1 MKHAKQVKEEKYD
14 MNGLARL
21 NPLPVSRVKAGSIYY
36 RGKVPGVTQNRNR
49 NLIHKK
55 VPIPTYTG
63 FNYAGLIIGPK
74 GANQKRLEEET
85 GCKILIRGRG
95 SQKEGQTPQLGDFDD
110 PHVLVAGNNEEQVG
124 KAVQQIE
131 KIIFADEKTRN
142 VIR

>member
-1 MKHAKQVKEEKYD
+1 MKTSKQVKEEIHD
-14 MNGLARL
+14 TEGLAKL

-36 RGKVPGVTQNRNR
+36 RGKVPGVTQSRNR
-49 NLIHKK
+49 NLIQKK
-55 VPIPTYTG
+55 VPIPIHSG

-110 PHVLVAGNNEEQVG
+110 PHVLVAGNSDDQVA

-142 VIR
+142 LIR